1 MIRYAACFEERGI
14 SAEELLQAES
24 DEVLMDIG
32 IHSEVSRKYL
42 FLQVTLTIAA
52 LRSIHMNACGL

>member
-1 MIRYAACFEERGI
+1 MIRYAAYFEERGI
-14 SAEELLQAES
+14 TAEELLQAES